1 MRNDVILYHSL
12 SGCGA
17 VGSAL
22 DWGSRG
28 REFKSRH
35 SDQKYKIA
43 FAILYFFIHCES
55 NGISSRFSVYIFRN
69 DDIQSVALMVYNFY
83 EIDDIHGYAVIL

>member
-1 MRNDVILYHSL
+1 MQNDMILYHSL

-35 SDQKYKIA
+35 SDHLK
-43 FAILYFFIHCES
+43 ES
-55 NGISSRFSVYIFRN
+55 ENVDLSRFSGF
-69 DDIQSVALMVYNFY
+69 F
-83 EIDDIHGYAVIL
+83 ILPKKHKWSLFGPYF

>member
-1 MRNDVILYHSL
+1 MRNDVILYPSL

-35 SDQKYKIA
+35 SDQKKASI
-43 FAILYFFIHCES
+43 E
-55 NGISSRFSVYIFRN
+55 N
-69 DDIQSVALMVYNFY
+69 D
-83 EIDDIHGYAVIL
+83 

>member
-1 MRNDVILYHSL
+1 MRNGMILYHSL

-35 SDQKYKIA
+35 SDQNRLIA
-43 FAILYFFIHCES
+43 FRLSVFFL
-55 NGISSRFSVYIFRN
+55 FSV
-69 DDIQSVALMVYNFY
+69 IQC
-83 EIDDIHGYAVIL
+83 ET

>member
-1 MRNDVILYHSL
+1 MRNDMISYHSL

-35 SDQKYKIA
+35 SDHEKSIGLLPDALFTFQARLELGKAGALRK
-43 FAILYFFIHCES
+43 
-55 NGISSRFSVYIFRN
+55 
-69 DDIQSVALMVYNFY
+69 QSCGLFLATGAAAAARAYY
-83 EIDDIHGYAVIL
+83 P